1 MNKNLKIT
9 CPKCKA
15 TFDAGDAFNEHF
27 ENVQIESEKKIKEAK
42 KQAEKDA
49 ENKFKLQIEKQQD
62 EIEKVKKAESKKAT
76 EEADRKIKNY
86 IEQLEKDKLKVQK
99 EAEVQAKIKA
109 EKDKEI
115 FIKSFKEEEQKRI
128 EKQIR
133 DDLEQKSKKEDLN
146 KDKLIKELKEKNEKI
161 QKEREIDNERN
172 KRQIEELASLNTKT
186 KSEIKGEVQ
195 EELIQDYLIRKF
207 PEDTI
212 QEVKKGAKGP
222 DCIFTINY
230 KGKKDIGK
238 IYIESKDTK
247 TWNEEW
253 VTKLFNDM
261 QTQGADNGIIVST
274 CLPKD
279 FDESSGFVNRQ
290 ANTITII
297 KMDYTSIHLTVS
309 FIKSLLIYKQRN
321 ASSTNLPEEVMKVWE
336 NVKSPNF
343 QMPVRS
349 IVNQIENFK
358 KIFNKDVKDFN
369 NSLANKERTLKQ
381 LENDLIRM
389 ISSFTKSAGEIFPQ
403 DLLSYKEDNL
413 LEESSSPKIVNKK
426 KEVMLKSDLSEDF
439 LNVIKINIHK
449 EWSLSIKTLAALRDL
464 DIIHV
469 GDLISYDKKDLLK
482 ARNFGNKSLE
492 ELINYLDL
500 YDLNFGTNIQDWNLI
515 RSSLDENNE

>member
-1 MNKNLKIT
+1 MNNNLKIT

-15 TFDAGDAFNEHF
+15 TFDAGDAFNAHF
-27 ENVQIESEKKIKEAK
+27 ENAQIENEKKLKEAK

-49 ENKFKLQIEKQQD
+49 ENKFKLQIEKQQE
-62 EIEKVKKAESKKAT
+62 EIEKVKKTESKKAT
-76 EEADRKIKNY
+76 EEAGKKIKIY
-86 IEQLEKDKLKVQK
+86 IEQLEKDKLKAQK
-99 EAEVQAKIKA
+99 EAEAQAKNKA
-109 EKDKEI
+109 EKDKEL
-115 FIKSFKEEEQKRI
+115 FIKSFKEEEQKKI

-133 DDLEQKSKKEDLN
+133 DDFEQKSKKEDSS

-161 QKEREIDNERN
+161 QKEREIDNDRN

-207 PEDTI
+207 PEDSI

-247 TWNEEW
+247 SWNEEW

-297 KMDYTSIHLTVS
+297 KMDYTSIHLTVN

-321 ASSTNLPEEVMKVWE
+321 AASTNLPEEVMKVWE

-389 ISSFTKSAGEIFPQ
+389 ISSFTKSVGEIFPQ

-426 KEVMLKSDLSEDF
+426 KEVMFKSDLPEDF

-449 EWSLSIKTLAALRDL
+449 EWSLSIKTFAALRDL

-500 YDLNFGTNIQDWNLI
+500 YDLNFGTYIKDWNLI
-515 RSSLDENNE
+515 RSSLDETNE

>member
-1 MNKNLKIT
+1 
-9 CPKCKA
+9 
-15 TFDAGDAFNEHF
+15 
-27 ENVQIESEKKIKEAK
+27 
-42 KQAEKDA
+42 
-49 ENKFKLQIEKQQD
+49 
-62 EIEKVKKAESKKAT
+62 
-76 EEADRKIKNY
+76 
-86 IEQLEKDKLKVQK
+86 
-99 EAEVQAKIKA
+99 
-109 EKDKEI
+109 
-115 FIKSFKEEEQKRI
+115 
-128 EKQIR
+128 
-133 DDLEQKSKKEDLN
+133 
-146 KDKLIKELKEKNEKI
+146 
-161 QKEREIDNERN
+161 
-172 KRQIEELASLNTKT
+172 
-186 KSEIKGEVQ
+186 
-195 EELIQDYLIRKF
+195 
-207 PEDTI
+207 
-212 QEVKKGAKGP
+212 
-222 DCIFTINY
+222 
-230 KGKKDIGK
+230 
-238 IYIESKDTK
+238 
-247 TWNEEW
+247 
-253 VTKLFNDM
+253 M

-321 ASSTNLPEEVMKVWE
+321 ATSTNLPEEVMKVWE